1 MYRCTL
7 KTYNA
12 SMEMKQSM
20 NTVTRHAYSVAEE
33 WLHSVSHGVGLIAAI
48 VGLVFMLLRADDPLA
63 ISAAAIYGV
72 TLILM
77 FLSSTLYHAIS
88 NQKAKGLLKLF
99 DHSAIY
105 LLIAGTYTPLLLV
118 AVGGWLGITMTAIIW
133 TLAVGGVAFKLVA
146 QHRFPK
152 VSVMTYLLMGWIA
165 LGVIYPLYVALPGA
179 GLWLLVAGG
188 LCFSIG
194 VFFYVA
200 KKVKYT
206 HAIWHLF
213 VLGGCSCHYFSI
225 YYFVV

>member
-1 MYRCTL
+1 MG
-7 KTYNA
+7 
-12 SMEMKQSM
+12 
-20 NTVTRHAYSVAEE
+20 TVKIKAYSIVEE
-33 WLHSVSHGVGLIAAI
+33 WMNSVTHGVGFIAAI
-48 VGLVFMLLRADDPLA
+48 VGLVFMMFRAEHPLA
-63 ISAAAIYGV
+63 VTAAAIYGA

-88 NQKAKGLLKLF
+88 HHKAKGWLKLF

-118 AVGGWLGITMTAIIW
+118 SIGGWLGITMTAVVW
-133 TLAVGGVAFKLVA
+133 TLAIAGVAFKLIA

-152 VSVMTYLLMGWIA
+152 VSLMTYLLMGWIA
-165 LGVIYPLYVALPGA
+165 LGLIYPLYMALPGA
-179 GLWLLVAGG
+179 GLWLMFAGG

-194 VFFYVA
+194 VFFYIA
-200 KKVKYT
+200 KKIKYT

-225 YYFVV
+225 YFYVV

>member
-1 MYRCTL
+1 M
-7 KTYNA
+7 K
-12 SMEMKQSM
+12 MKQSI
-20 NTVTRHAYSVAEE
+20 NTATRQAYSVVEE
-33 WLHSVSHGVGLIAAI
+33 WLNSVSHAIGLVAAI
-48 VGLVFMLLRADDPLA
+48 VGLIFMLLRADDPLA
-63 ISAAAIYGV
+63 TSAAAIYGA

-118 AVGGWLGITMTAIIW
+118 AIGGWLGITMTAIIW

-165 LGVIYPLYVALPGA
+165 LGVIYPLYLALPGA

>member
-1 MYRCTL
+1 M
-7 KTYNA
+7 
-12 SMEMKQSM
+12 SEMRDQLESIPA
-20 NTVTRHAYSVAEE
+20 RAYSVIEE
-33 WLHSVSHGVGLIAAI
+33 WLNSISHGVGLVAAI
-48 VGLVFMLLRADDPLA
+48 VGLVFLLIRAEGTLA
-63 ISAAAIYGV
+63 LVTVAIYG
-72 TLILM
+72 TSLILM
-77 FLSSTLYHAIS
+77 FLSSTLYHATS
-88 NQKAKGLLKLF
+88 HHKAKEWLKLF

-118 AVGGWLGITMTAIIW
+118 SIGGALGMIMTGVIW
-133 TLAVGGVAFKLVA
+133 SLAFSGVAFKLVA

-165 LGVIYPLYVALPGA
+165 IGLIYPLYMALPGA

-194 VFFYVA
+194 VCFYVA

-206 HAIWHLF
+206 HAIWHVF
-213 VLGGCSCHYFSI
+213 VIGGCGCHYFSI

>member
-1 MYRCTL
+1 MTTMPKR
-7 KTYNA
+7 
-12 SMEMKQSM
+12 
-20 NTVTRHAYSVAEE
+20 AYSIIEE
-33 WLHSVSHGVGLIAAI
+33 WLNSVSHGLGFIAAI
-48 VGLVFMLLRADDPLA
+48 VGLVFLLLRAEQPLA
-63 ISAAAIYGV
+63 IAATAIYGS

-88 NQKAKGLLKLF
+88 HQKAKGVLKLF

-118 AVGGWLGITMTAIIW
+118 SIGGWLGITMTAVVW
-133 TLAVGGVAFKLVA
+133 TLALGGVAFKLVA

-165 LGVIYPLYVALPGA
+165 LGLIYPLYVSLPSA

-188 LCFSIG
+188 ICFSLG

-200 KKVKYT
+200 KKRKYT
-206 HAIWHLF
+206 HAIWHVF

-225 YYFVV
+225 YYYVV

>member
-1 MYRCTL
+1 MSAVKHQIERIP
-7 KTYNA
+7 A
-12 SMEMKQSM
+12 
-20 NTVTRHAYSVAEE
+20 RAYSIIEE
-33 WLHSVSHGVGLIAAI
+33 WLNSVSHGVGLVAAI
-48 VGLVFMLLRADDPLA
+48 VGLIFLLNRADDTL
-63 ISAAAIYGV
+63 SLVTVSIYGS

-88 NQKAKGLLKLF
+88 HHKAKEWLKLF

-118 AVGGWLGITMTAIIW
+118 SIGGILGIVMTTLIW
-133 TLAVGGVAFKLVA
+133 ALAFAGVAFKLVA

-165 LGVIYPLYVALPGA
+165 IGLIYPLYVALPGA

-188 LCFSIG
+188 LCFSVG
-194 VFFYVA
+194 VCFYVA

-206 HAIWHLF
+206 HAIWHVF
-213 VLGGCSCHYFSI
+213 VIGGCGCHYFSI